1 MSDKKTKPKYNMW
14 QNTGYMVNLAWKNQK
29 QVIFIN
35 VVIALLA
42 VALSLAEL
50 YLPPVILQQVER
62 AASLKTL
69 ATTILLFTAGL
80 AAISGLQY
88 YFCMV
93 VDNANYGIRKQVLQL
108 VQKKMLSMSYPLTE
122 NPRILALQA
131 KAYEYC
137 DSRHRMPQALWGALG
152 RLIHHTL
159 AFLIY
164 LFLLT
169 NLHPVL
175 VFVVIIT
182 TVISY
187 AVTNHLNKWEYQ
199 HVQEE
204 NALEKQVAYL
214 KWNAADRK
222 IGKDVRVFGMGPWL
236 KAVYASSLRLYD
248 AFIARRE
255 RTYLIGNVVDLLL
268 TLARN
273 GIAYWYLISMTLRE
287 GLPASQFLLYF
298 TAISGFATWV
308 AGILEDLSTVQKFS
322 LEVDNI
328 RALLEWPEPFLFE
341 EGKPLPVQKDGKYTL
356 ELKNVTFRYPGA
368 EKDTL
373 TDINLTIPAGEK
385 LAIVGLNGAGKT
397 TLVKLLCGFYDPT
410 EGAVLLNG
418 QDIRQFNRR
427 DYYEHFSAV
436 FQQYSLLDVTVA
448 ENVAQSTGNIDLSLV
463 KSCVEKAGLT
473 DKIQSLPNGFD
484 TILGRNIYDEGVE
497 LSGGETQRLMLARAL
512 YKNAPI
518 IVLDEPTAA
527 LDPIAEHDMYL
538 KYDQMTVGR
547 SAVYISHRLASTRF
561 CDRIIFLKDG
571 VIAEEGT
578 HDGLLAANGGY
589 AQLFAIQSK
598 YYQEGGELDGE

>member
-1 MSDKKTKPKYNMW
+1 
-14 QNTGYMVNLAWKNQK
+14 
-29 QVIFIN
+29 
-35 VVIALLA
+35 
-42 VALSLAEL
+42 
-50 YLPPVILQQVER
+50 
-62 AASLKTL
+62 
-69 ATTILLFTAGL
+69 
-80 AAISGLQY
+80 
-88 YFCMV
+88 MV
-93 VDNANYGIRKQVLQL
+93 VDNANYGMRKQVLQL
-108 VQKKMLSMSYPLTE
+108 VQKKMLSMSFPLTE

-175 VFVVIIT
+175 VVVVIVT

-373 TDINLTIPAGEK
+373 TRVNLTIPAGEK

-448 ENVAQSTGNIDLSLV
+448 ENVAQSTDNIDMPLV
-463 KSCVEKAGLT
+463 KTCVEKAGLT
-473 DKIQSLPNGFD
+473 EKIESLSKGFD

>member
-1 MSDKKTKPKYNMW
+1 MW
-14 QNTGYMVNLAWKNQK
+14 QNTSYMVNLAWKNQK

-93 VDNANYGIRKQVLQL
+93 VDNANYGMRKQVLQL
-108 VQKKMLSMSYPLTE
+108 VQKKMLSMSFPLTE

-175 VFVVIIT
+175 VVVVIVT

-373 TDINLTIPAGEK
+373 TRVNLTIPAGEK

-473 DKIQSLPNGFD
+473 DKIQSLPNGFG

>member
-93 VDNANYGIRKQVLQL
+93 VDNANYGMRKQVLQL
-108 VQKKMLSMSYPLTE
+108 VQKKMLSMSFPLTE

-169 NLHPVL
+169 NLHPAL
-175 VFVVIIT
+175 VVVVIVT

-322 LEVDNI
+322 LEVDNV

-373 TDINLTIPAGEK
+373 TRVNLTIPAGEK

-448 ENVAQSTGNIDLSLV
+448 ENVAQSTGSIDLSRV
-463 KSCVEKAGLT
+463 KACVEKAGLT
-473 DKIQSLPNGFD
+473 GKILSLPNGFD

-589 AQLFAIQSK
+589 AELFAIQSK

>member
-42 VALSLAEL
+42 VALSIAEL

-93 VDNANYGIRKQVLQL
+93 VDNANYGMRKQVLQL
-108 VQKKMLSMSYPLTE
+108 VQKKMLSMSFPLTE

-175 VFVVIIT
+175 VVVVIVT

-373 TDINLTIPAGEK
+373 TRVNLTIPVGEK
-385 LAIVGLNGAGKT
+385 LAIVGLNGVGKT

-448 ENVAQSTGNIDLSLV
+448 ENVAQSTGNIDMPLV
-463 KSCVEKAGLT
+463 KVCVEKAGLT
-473 DKIQSLPNGFD
+473 GKIQSLPNGFD

-589 AQLFAIQSK
+589 AELFAIQSK

>member
-14 QNTGYMVNLAWKNQK
+14 QNTGYMVKLAWKNQK

-93 VDNANYGIRKQVLQL
+93 VDNANYGMRKQVLQL
-108 VQKKMLSMSYPLTE
+108 VQKKMLSMSFPLTE

-175 VFVVIIT
+175 VVVVIVT

-373 TDINLTIPAGEK
+373 TRVNLTIPAGEK

-448 ENVAQSTGNIDLSLV
+448 ENVAQSTDNIDMPLV
-463 KSCVEKAGLT
+463 KTCVEKAGLT
-473 DKIQSLPNGFD
+473 EKIESLSKGFD

>member
-93 VDNANYGIRKQVLQL
+93 IDNANYGIRKQVLQL

-175 VFVVIIT
+175 VVVVIVT

-187 AVTNHLNKWEYQ
+187 AVTNHLNKWEYR

-222 IGKDVRVFGMGPWL
+222 IGKDVRVFGMSPWL

-322 LEVDNI
+322 LEVDNV

-373 TDINLTIPAGEK
+373 TRVNLTIPAGEK

-448 ENVAQSTGNIDLSLV
+448 ENVAQSTENIDMPLV
-463 KSCVEKAGLT
+463 KTCVEKAGLT
-473 DKIQSLPNGFD
+473 EKIESLSKGFD

>member
-14 QNTGYMVNLAWKNQK
+14 QNTGYMVKLAWKNQK

-42 VALSLAEL
+42 VALSIAEL

-93 VDNANYGIRKQVLQL
+93 VDNANYGMRKQVLQL
-108 VQKKMLSMSYPLTE
+108 VQKKMLSMSFPLTE

-175 VFVVIIT
+175 VVVVIVT

-222 IGKDVRVFGMGPWL
+222 IGKDVRVFGMDPWL

-341 EGKPLPVQKDGKYTL
+341 EGKPLPVQIDGKYTL

-373 TDINLTIPAGEK
+373 TRVNLTIPAGEK

-448 ENVAQSTGNIDLSLV
+448 ENVAQSTGNIDMPLV
-463 KSCVEKAGLT
+463 KACIEKAGLT
-473 DKIQSLPNGFD
+473 DKIESLPNEFD

-589 AQLFAIQSK
+589 AELFAIQSK
-598 YYQEGGELDGE
+598 YYQEGGEHDGE

>member
-93 VDNANYGIRKQVLQL
+93 VDNANYGMRKQVLQL
-108 VQKKMLSMSYPLTE
+108 VQKKMLSMSFPLTE

-175 VFVVIIT
+175 VVVVIVT

-287 GLPASQFLLYF
+287 SLPASQFLLYF

-322 LEVDNI
+322 LEVDNV

-373 TDINLTIPAGEK
+373 TRVNLTIPAGEK

-448 ENVAQSTGNIDLSLV
+448 ENVAQSTDNIDMPLV
-463 KSCVEKAGLT
+463 KTCVEKAGLT
-473 DKIQSLPNGFD
+473 EKIESLSKGFD

>member
-42 VALSLAEL
+42 VALSIAEL

-93 VDNANYGIRKQVLQL
+93 VDNANYGMRKQVLQL
-108 VQKKMLSMSYPLTE
+108 VQKKMLSMSFPLTE

-175 VFVVIIT
+175 VVVVIVT

-373 TDINLTIPAGEK
+373 TRVNLTIPVGEK

-448 ENVAQSTGNIDLSLV
+448 ENVAQTTGNIDLSLV

-589 AQLFAIQSK
+589 AELFAIQSK

>member
-14 QNTGYMVNLAWKNQK
+14 QNTGYMVKLAWKNQK

-93 VDNANYGIRKQVLQL
+93 VDNANYGMRKQVLQL
-108 VQKKMLSMSYPLTE
+108 VQKKMLSMSFPLTE

-175 VFVVIIT
+175 VVVVIVT

-373 TDINLTIPAGEK
+373 TRVNLTIPAGEK

-448 ENVAQSTGNIDLSLV
+448 ENVAQSTGSIDLSLV
-463 KSCVEKAGLT
+463 KACVEKAGLT
-473 DKIQSLPNGFD
+473 GKILSLPNGFD

-571 VIAEEGT
+571 IIAEEGT

-598 YYQEGGELDGE
+598 YYQEGGEPDGE

>member
-14 QNTGYMVNLAWKNQK
+14 QNTGYMVKLAWENQKPAIFVNLA
-29 QVIFIN
+29 
-35 VVIALLA
+35 IALLA
-42 VALSLAEL
+42 VAQSLVEL
-50 YLPPVILQQVER
+50 YLPPVILEQVEH

-69 ATTILLFTAGL
+69 ATTILMFTAGL

-175 VFVVIIT
+175 VVVVMVT
-182 TVISY
+182 TIISY
-187 AVTNHLNKWEYQ
+187 AVTNHLNKWEYR

-222 IGKDVRVFGMGPWL
+222 IGKDVRVFGMSPWL

-322 LEVDNI
+322 LEVDNV

-373 TDINLTIPAGEK
+373 TRVNLTIPAGEK

-448 ENVAQSTGNIDLSLV
+448 ENVAQSTGNIDMQLV
-463 KSCVEKAGLT
+463 KACVEKAGLT
-473 DKIQSLPNGFD
+473 GKILSLPNGFD

>member
-93 VDNANYGIRKQVLQL
+93 VDNANYGMRKQVLQL
-108 VQKKMLSMSYPLTE
+108 VQKKMLSMSFPLTE

-175 VFVVIIT
+175 VVVVIVT

-373 TDINLTIPAGEK
+373 TRVNLTIPAGEK

-448 ENVAQSTGNIDLSLV
+448 ENVAQSTGNIDMPLV
-463 KSCVEKAGLT
+463 KACVEKAGLT

-598 YYQEGGELDGE
+598 YYQEGGEPDGE

>member
-14 QNTGYMVNLAWKNQK
+14 QNTGYMVKMAWENQKPAIFVNLA
-29 QVIFIN
+29 
-35 VVIALLA
+35 IALLA
-42 VALSLAEL
+42 VAQSLVEL
-50 YLPPVILQQVER
+50 YLPPVILDQVEH

-69 ATTILLFTAGL
+69 ATTILMFTAGL
-80 AAISGLQY
+80 AVISGVHH
-88 YFCMV
+88 YFSMV
-93 VDNANYGIRKQVLQL
+93 VDNANYGMRKQVLQL
-108 VQKKMLSMSYPLTE
+108 VQKKMLSMSFPLTE

-137 DSRHRMPQALWGALG
+137 DSRNRMPQALWLTLG
-152 RLIHHTL
+152 RLTQHVL

-175 VFVVIIT
+175 VIVVIVT
-182 TVISY
+182 TIISY
-187 AVTNHLNKWEYQ
+187 AVTNHLNKWEYR

-287 GLPASQFLLYF
+287 GLSASQFLLYF

-373 TDINLTIPAGEK
+373 TNINLIIPAGEK

-397 TLVKLLCGFYDPT
+397 TLIKLLCGFYDPT

-448 ENVAQSTGNIDLSLV
+448 ENVAQSTGSIDLSLV

-578 HDGLLAANGGY
+578 HEGLLAANGGY
-589 AQLFAIQSK
+589 AELFAIQSK

>member
-1 MSDKKTKPKYNMW
+1 MNDKQKLKYNMW
-14 QNTGYMVNLAWKNQK
+14 QNTSYMLKMAWKNQK
-29 QVIFIN
+29 PIIFIN
-35 VVIALLA
+35 LAIALLA
-42 VALSLAEL
+42 VAQSIGEL
-50 YLPPVILQQVER
+50 YLPAVILSQVEQ
-62 AASLKTL
+62 AASLKTFAL
-69 ATTILLFTAGL
+69 INILFTAGL
-80 AAISGLQY
+80 AAISGLHHY
-88 YFCMV
+88 CYMCV
-93 VDNANYGIRKQVLQL
+93 GHADYGMRKQVLQL
-108 VQKKMLSMSYPLTE
+108 VQKKMLSMSFPLTE

-137 DSRHRMPQALWGALG
+137 DSSNRMPQALWATLG
-152 RLIHHTL
+152 SLIQHVL

-169 NLHPVL
+169 NLNPIL
-175 VFVVIIT
+175 VIVVIIT

-187 AVTNHLNKWEYQ
+187 TVTNHLNKWEYQ

-341 EGKPLPVQKDGKYTL
+341 EGKPLSVQKDGKYTL

-373 TDINLTIPAGEK
+373 TNINLTIPAGEK
-385 LAIVGLNGAGKT
+385 LAVVGLNGAGKT

-448 ENVAQSTGNIDLSLV
+448 ENVAQSTGDIDMQLV
-463 KSCVEKAGLT
+463 KACVEKAGLT
-473 DKIQSLPNGFD
+473 GKILSLPNGFD

-571 VIAEEGT
+571 IIAEEGT
-578 HDGLLAANGGY
+578 HESLLADNGGY
-589 AQLFAIQSK
+589 SELFAIQSK

>member
-14 QNTGYMVNLAWKNQK
+14 QNTGYMVKLAWKNQK

-93 VDNANYGIRKQVLQL
+93 VDNANYGMRKQVLQL
-108 VQKKMLSMSYPLTE
+108 VQKKMLSMSFPLTE

-175 VFVVIIT
+175 VVVVIVT

-373 TDINLTIPAGEK
+373 TNINLTIPAGEK

-397 TLVKLLCGFYDPT
+397 TLIKLLCGFYDPT
-410 EGAVLLNG
+410 DGQVLLNG

-448 ENVAQSTGNIDLSLV
+448 ENVAQSTGTIDMPLV
-463 KSCVEKAGLT
+463 KACIEKAGLT

>member
-14 QNTGYMVNLAWKNQK
+14 QNTGYMVKLAWKNQK

-93 VDNANYGIRKQVLQL
+93 IDNANYGIRKQVLQL

-175 VFVVIIT
+175 VVVVIVT

-187 AVTNHLNKWEYQ
+187 AVTNHLNKWEYR

-222 IGKDVRVFGMGPWL
+222 IGKDVRVFGMSPWL

-308 AGILEDLSTVQKFS
+308 AGILEELSTVQKFS
-322 LEVDNI
+322 LEVDNV
-328 RALLEWPEPFLFE
+328 RELLEWPEPFLFE

-373 TDINLTIPAGEK
+373 TRVNLTIPAGEK

-397 TLVKLLCGFYDPT
+397 TLVKLLCGFYDPAD
-410 EGAVLLNG
+410 GQVLLNG

-448 ENVAQSTGNIDLSLV
+448 ENVAQSTGNIDMQLV
-463 KSCVEKAGLT
+463 KACVEKAGLT
-473 DKIQSLPNGFD
+473 GKILSLPNGFD

-571 VIAEEGT
+571 IIAEEGT
-578 HDGLLAANGGY
+578 HESLLADDGGY
-589 AQLFAIQSK
+589 AELFAIQSK

>member
-14 QNTGYMVNLAWKNQK
+14 QNTGYMVKLAWKNQK

-93 VDNANYGIRKQVLQL
+93 VDNANYGMRKQVLQL
-108 VQKKMLSMSYPLTE
+108 VQKKMLSMSFPLTE

-137 DSRHRMPQALWGALG
+137 DSRNRMPQALWLALG
-152 RLIHHTL
+152 RLTQHVL

-175 VFVVIIT
+175 VVVVIIT
-182 TVISY
+182 TVITY
-187 AVTNHLNKWEYQ
+187 AVTNHLNKWEYR

-308 AGILEDLSTVQKFS
+308 AGILEELSTVQKFS
-322 LEVDNI
+322 LEVDNV
-328 RALLEWPEPFLFE
+328 RELLEWPEPFLFE

-373 TDINLTIPAGEK
+373 TNINLTIPAGEK

-397 TLVKLLCGFYDPT
+397 TLIKLLCGFYDPAD
-410 EGAVLLNG
+410 GQVLLNG

-448 ENVAQSTGNIDLSLV
+448 ENVAQSTGTIDMPLV
-463 KSCVEKAGLT
+463 KACIEKAGLT

-571 VIAEEGT
+571 IIAEEGT
-578 HDGLLAANGGY
+578 HESLLADDGGY
-589 AQLFAIQSK
+589 AELFAIQSK

>member
-1 MSDKKTKPKYNMW
+1 MSDKKIKPKYNMW

-69 ATTILLFTAGL
+69 ATTILLFTTGL

-93 VDNANYGIRKQVLQL
+93 VDNANYGVRKQVLQL
-108 VQKKMLSMSYPLTE
+108 VQKKMLSMSFPLTE

-175 VFVVIIT
+175 VVVVIVT

-222 IGKDVRVFGMGPWL
+222 IGKDVRVFGMSPWL

-373 TDINLTIPAGEK
+373 TRVNLTIPAGEK

-448 ENVAQSTGNIDLSLV
+448 ENVAQSTGNIDMQLV
-463 KSCVEKAGLT
+463 KACVEKAGLT
-473 DKIQSLPNGFD
+473 GKILSLLNGFD

>member
-14 QNTGYMVNLAWKNQK
+14 QNTGYMVKLAWENQK

-62 AASLKTL
+62 AASLKSL

-93 VDNANYGIRKQVLQL
+93 VDNANYGMRKQVLQL
-108 VQKKMLSMSYPLTE
+108 VQKKMLSMSFPLTE

-175 VFVVIIT
+175 VVVVIVT

-322 LEVDNI
+322 LEVDNV

-410 EGAVLLNG
+410 AGQVLLNG
-418 QDIRQFNRR
+418 EDIRQFNRR

-463 KSCVEKAGLT
+463 KACVEKAGLT
-473 DKIQSLPNGFD
+473 DKIESLSNGFD

-589 AQLFAIQSK
+589 AELFAIQSK
-598 YYQEGGELDGE
+598 YYQEGGSHDGE

>member
-93 VDNANYGIRKQVLQL
+93 VDNANYGMRKQVLQL
-108 VQKKMLSMSYPLTE
+108 VQKKMLSMSFPLTE

-175 VFVVIIT
+175 VVVVIVT

-373 TDINLTIPAGEK
+373 TRVNLTIPAGEK

-448 ENVAQSTGNIDLSLV
+448 ENVAQSTDNIDMPLV
-463 KSCVEKAGLT
+463 KTCVEKAGLT
-473 DKIQSLPNGFD
+473 EKIESLSKGFD

>member
-1 MSDKKTKPKYNMW
+1 MSDKKTKPKYSMW
-14 QNTGYMVNLAWKNQK
+14 QNTGYMVKLAWENQKPAIFVNLA
-29 QVIFIN
+29 
-35 VVIALLA
+35 IALLA
-42 VALSLAEL
+42 VAQSLVEL
-50 YLPPVILQQVER
+50 YLPPVILEQVEH

-69 ATTILLFTAGL
+69 ATTILMFTAGL
-80 AAISGLQY
+80 AVISGVHH
-88 YFCMV
+88 YFSMV
-93 VDNANYGIRKQVLQL
+93 VDNANYGMRKQVLQL
-108 VQKKMLSMSYPLTE
+108 VQKKMLSMSFPLTE

-137 DSRHRMPQALWGALG
+137 DSRNRMPQALWLALG
-152 RLIHHTL
+152 RLTQHVL

-175 VFVVIIT
+175 VIVVIIT

-356 ELKNVTFRYPGA
+356 ELKNVTFRYPAA

-373 TDINLTIPAGEK
+373 TRVNLTIPAGEK

-448 ENVAQSTGNIDLSLV
+448 ENVAQSTGSIDLSLV

-484 TILGRNIYDEGVE
+484 TVLGRNIYDEGVE

-578 HDGLLAANGGY
+578 HESLLADDGGY
-589 AQLFAIQSK
+589 AELFAIQSK

>member
-1 MSDKKTKPKYNMW
+1 M
-14 QNTGYMVNLAWKNQK
+14 
-29 QVIFIN
+29 
-35 VVIALLA
+35 
-42 VALSLAEL
+42 
-50 YLPPVILQQVER
+50 
-62 AASLKTL
+62 
-69 ATTILLFTAGL
+69 
-80 AAISGLQY
+80 
-88 YFCMV
+88 
-93 VDNANYGIRKQVLQL
+93 
-108 VQKKMLSMSYPLTE
+108 
-122 NPRILALQA
+122 
-131 KAYEYC
+131 
-137 DSRHRMPQALWGALG
+137 
-152 RLIHHTL
+152 L

-175 VFVVIIT
+175 VIVVIVT
-182 TVISY
+182 TIISY
-187 AVTNHLNKWEYQ
+187 AVTNHLNKWEYR

-308 AGILEDLSTVQKFS
+308 AGILEELSTVQKFS
-322 LEVDNI
+322 LEVDNV
-328 RALLEWPEPFLFE
+328 RELLEWPEPFLFE

-373 TDINLTIPAGEK
+373 TNINLTIPAGEK

-397 TLVKLLCGFYDPT
+397 TLIKLLCGFYDPT

-448 ENVAQSTGNIDLSLV
+448 ENVAQSTGSIDLSLV

-578 HDGLLAANGGY
+578 HEGLLAANGGY
-589 AQLFAIQSK
+589 AELFAIQSK

>member
-14 QNTGYMVNLAWKNQK
+14 QNTSYMVNLAWKNQK

-93 VDNANYGIRKQVLQL
+93 VDNANYGMRKQVLQL
-108 VQKKMLSMSYPLTE
+108 VQKKMLSMSFPLTE

-175 VFVVIIT
+175 VVVVIVT

-373 TDINLTIPAGEK
+373 TRVNLTIPAGEK

-473 DKIQSLPNGFD
+473 DKIQSLPNGFG

>member
-14 QNTGYMVNLAWKNQK
+14 QNTGYMVKMAWENQKPAIFVNLA
-29 QVIFIN
+29 
-35 VVIALLA
+35 IALLA
-42 VALSLAEL
+42 VAQSLVEL
-50 YLPPVILQQVER
+50 YLPPVILDQVEH

-69 ATTILLFTAGL
+69 ATTILMFTAGL
-80 AAISGLQY
+80 AVISGVHH
-88 YFCMV
+88 YFSMV
-93 VDNANYGIRKQVLQL
+93 VDNANYGMRKQVLQL
-108 VQKKMLSMSYPLTE
+108 VQKKMLSMSFPLTE

-137 DSRHRMPQALWGALG
+137 DSRNRMPQALWLALS
-152 RLIHHTL
+152 RLTQHVL

-175 VFVVIIT
+175 VVVVIVT
-182 TVISY
+182 TIISY
-187 AVTNHLNKWEYQ
+187 AVTNHLNKWEYR

-341 EGKPLPVQKDGKYTL
+341 EGKPLPVQKEGKYTL

-373 TDINLTIPAGEK
+373 TNINLTIPAGEK

-397 TLVKLLCGFYDPT
+397 TLIKLLCGFYDPT
-410 EGAVLLNG
+410 DGQVLLNG

-448 ENVAQSTGNIDLSLV
+448 ENVAQSTGNIDMQLV
-463 KSCVEKAGLT
+463 KACVEKAGLT
-473 DKIQSLPNGFD
+473 GKILSLPNGFD

-571 VIAEEGT
+571 IIAEEGT
-578 HDGLLAANGGY
+578 HESLLADNGGY
-589 AQLFAIQSK
+589 AELFAIQSK

>member
-42 VALSLAEL
+42 VALSIAEL

-93 VDNANYGIRKQVLQL
+93 VDNANYGMRKQVLQL
-108 VQKKMLSMSYPLTE
+108 VQKKMLSMSFPLTE

-175 VFVVIIT
+175 VVVVIVT

-308 AGILEDLSTVQKFS
+308 AGILEDLSTVQKFG

-368 EKDTL
+368 EKNTL
-373 TDINLTIPAGEK
+373 TRVNLTIPAGEK

-448 ENVAQSTGNIDLSLV
+448 ENVAQTTGNIDLSLV

-589 AQLFAIQSK
+589 AELFAIQSK

>member
-14 QNTGYMVNLAWKNQK
+14 QNTGYMVKMAWENQKPAIFVNLA
-29 QVIFIN
+29 
-35 VVIALLA
+35 IALLA
-42 VALSLAEL
+42 VAQSLVEL
-50 YLPPVILQQVER
+50 YLPPVILDQVEH

-69 ATTILLFTAGL
+69 ATTILMFTAGL
-80 AAISGLQY
+80 AVISGVHH
-88 YFCMV
+88 YFSMV
-93 VDNANYGIRKQVLQL
+93 VDNANYGMRKQVLQL
-108 VQKKMLSMSYPLTE
+108 VQKKMLSMSFPLTE

-137 DSRHRMPQALWGALG
+137 DSRNRMPQALWLTLG
-152 RLIHHTL
+152 RLTQHVL

-175 VFVVIIT
+175 VIVVIVT
-182 TVISY
+182 TIISY
-187 AVTNHLNKWEYQ
+187 AVTNHLNKWEYR

-287 GLPASQFLLYF
+287 GLSASQFLLYF

-373 TDINLTIPAGEK
+373 TNINLIIPAGEK

-397 TLVKLLCGFYDPT
+397 TLIKLLCGFYDPT

-448 ENVAQSTGNIDLSLV
+448 ENVAQSTGSIDLSLV

-571 VIAEEGT
+571 IIAEEGT
-578 HDGLLAANGGY
+578 HESLLADNGGY
-589 AQLFAIQSK
+589 AELFAIQSK